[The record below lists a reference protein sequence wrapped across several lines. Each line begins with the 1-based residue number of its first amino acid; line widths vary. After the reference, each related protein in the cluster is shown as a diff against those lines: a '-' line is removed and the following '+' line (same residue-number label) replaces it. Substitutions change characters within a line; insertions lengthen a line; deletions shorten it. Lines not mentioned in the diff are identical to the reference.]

1 MNVVVLHGAVS
12 SVVDQRALASGVT
25 VWSFDVTTR
34 DADDRSHS
42 VPVSWS
48 DPPDGTDVA
57 VGSEVVVLG
66 AVRRRFF
73 RVGGSTQSRTE
84 VQAEVVVVGGD
95 RRRRSRLMLEAQS
108 RVKVEPSRRG

>member
-12 SVVDQRALASGVT
+12 SVVDRRTLASGVT
-25 VWSFDVTTR
+25 VWSFDVTTK

-48 DPPDGTDVA
+48 DPPDGTDVP
-57 VGSEVVVLG
+57 VGSDVVVLG

-95 RRRRSRLMLEAQS
+95 RRRRTRLMLEAQS
-108 RVKVEPSRRG
+108 RVRVEPSRRG

>member
-12 SVVDQRALASGVT
+12 SVVDRRELASGVT
-25 VWSFDVTTR
+25 VWSFDVTTK

-48 DPPDGTDVA
+48 DPPVSADVPLGA
-57 VGSEVVVLG
+57 EVVVLG

-73 RVGGSTQSRTE
+73 RIGGSTQSRTE
-84 VQAEVVVVGGD
+84 VQAETVVVGAD
-95 RRRRSRLMLEAQS
+95 RRRRTRLMKEAQS
-108 RVKVEPSRRG
+108 RVQVDPSRRG

>member
-12 SVVDQRALASGVT
+12 SVVDRRELASGLT
-25 VWSFDVTTR
+25 VWSFDVTTK

-48 DPPDGTDVA
+48 DPPASAEIPAGV
-57 VGSEVVVLG
+57 EVVVLG

-73 RVGGSTQSRTE
+73 RFGGSTQSRTE
-84 VQAEVVVVGGD
+84 VQAEVVVIGAD
-95 RRRRSRLMLEAQS
+95 RRRRTRLMLEAQS
-108 RVKVEPSRRG
+108 RVKVEPGRRG